1 MAGFTQGNFSEAQA
15 ITSSAVA
22 STNYIKTK
30 GDGLYADIFLDVSVN
45 TAFADGTSV
54 KIDLQTDDNTSFS
67 SPKTLMSVNVALA
80 NLTQYSR
87 LFLGQLP
94 TGVESYIRLYYTP
107 TGTFTAGKLDAKLTY
122 GTNYQTK

>member
-15 ITSSAVA
+15 VTGTAVA

-30 GDGLYADIFLDVSVN
+30 GDGLYSDIFLDVSVN
-45 TAFADGTSV
+45 TAFAGGTSLQ
-54 KIDLQTDDNTSFS
+54 IDLQTDDNTSFS
-67 SPKTLMSVNVALA
+67 SAKTLMSVVVAVA
-80 NLTQYSR
+80 DLTQYAK

-107 TGTFTAGKLDAKLTY
+107 TGTFTAGKLDASLTY